1 MRRKISDTANRIRR
15 AFVRGEETHRAY
27 MHGLHTGRTHT
38 QHPETPF
45 TKQRVRLM
53 KLKFSCSLRLE
64 VLEFFG
70 SLPPL
75 I

>member
-1 MRRKISDTANRIRR
+1 M
-15 AFVRGEETHRAY
+15 RGEETHIEHTT
-27 MHGLHTGRTHT
+27 HGSHLGCAHT

-64 VLEFFG
+64 VLGFFG